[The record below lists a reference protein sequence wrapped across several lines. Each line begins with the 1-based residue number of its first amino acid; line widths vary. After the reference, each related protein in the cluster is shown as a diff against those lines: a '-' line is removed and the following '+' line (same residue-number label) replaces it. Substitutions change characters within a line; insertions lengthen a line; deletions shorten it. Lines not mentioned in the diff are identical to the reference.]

1 MIKKRLQNTDKQKE
15 EKKNHPLDLTT
26 HNSLIIHNFKGMKE
40 HEEGSLVEKQCITRR
55 EQKSIKIQSY

>member
-15 EKKNHPLDLTT
+15 EKKITPWILP
-26 HNSLIIHNFKGMKE
+26 LIIHNFKGMKK

-55 EQKSIKIQSY
+55 EQKSIKIKGY